1 MAIGDALASKSQLYG
16 RDSVDLLARTLWG
29 ETRGDSGS
37 RVAVAYVISNRK
49 NNSTYNEF
57 KNLNSIEAVVL
68 APFAFSCFNEGNP
81 NLAECLKPDTTSAAW
96 KNIVSLASNL
106 SGSSN
111 PIAGKCFYTANTRF
125 AELSYTSGNK
135 LYYKFPGGSTVQVS
149 SKIVIGG
156 HTFFDYVV

>member
-1 MAIGDALASKSQLYG
+1 MAIGDALTSKSQLYG

-29 ETRGDSGS
+29 ETRGDSDS
-37 RVAVAYVISNRK
+37 RVGVAYVISNRK
-49 NNSTYNEF
+49 SNSTYNEF

-68 APFAFSCFNEGNP
+68 APNAFSCFNEGNP
-81 NLAECLKPDTTSAAW
+81 NLAECLKPDTDSAAW

-106 SGSSN
+106 SSYSN
-111 PIAGKCFYTANTRF
+111 PISGKCFYTANTRF
-125 AELSYTSGNK
+125 SELSYTSGNK

-149 SKIVIGG
+149 SKIVVGG

>member
-1 MAIGDALASKSQLYG
+1 MAIGDPLTSKSQLYG

-37 RVAVAYVISNRK
+37 RVGVAYVINNRK

-57 KNLNSIEAVVL
+57 KNLNTIEAVVL
-68 APFAFSCFNEGNP
+68 APYDFSCFNEGNP
-81 NLAECLKPDTTSAAW
+81 NLAQCLKPDKTSAVW
-96 KNIVSLASNL
+96 TNIVNLASNL
-106 SGSSN
+106 SNYAN
-111 PIAGKCFYTANTRF
+111 PIASKCFYTANSRF
-125 AELSYTSGNK
+125 AELSYTSGGK
-135 LYYKFPGGSTVQVS
+135 LYYNFPGGSTVVVS